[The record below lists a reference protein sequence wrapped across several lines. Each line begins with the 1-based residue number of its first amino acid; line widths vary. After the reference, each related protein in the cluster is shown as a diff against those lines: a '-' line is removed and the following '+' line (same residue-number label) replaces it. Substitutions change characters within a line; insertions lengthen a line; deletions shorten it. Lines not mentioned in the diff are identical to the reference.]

1 MMETV
6 ESTLNVPN
14 PEELAQKVEKEKD
27 KNTQESLKSAQGR
40 HVDTF

>member
-14 PEELAQKVEKEKD
+14 PEELAQNDNVKG
-27 KNTQESLKSAQGR
+27 TQEETEKGN
-40 HVDTF
+40 